1 MMTGEHHIERGEADL
16 EHTLERYR
24 AALDAGDMQGV
35 AQVLQEAIG
44 DPELDR
50 RIAEVNQEAEREM
63 YEDWCDEAKPRLY
76 EKVEASVEVPLYDP
90 EDLVW

>member
-1 MMTGEHHIERGEADL
+1 
-16 EHTLERYR
+16 
-24 AALDAGDMQGV
+24 
-35 AQVLQEAIG
+35 
-44 DPELDR
+44 
-50 RIAEVNQEAEREM
+50 M